1 MIALPTGVVVAA
13 VLSAMAWPARS
24 ICAVGR
30 EWLPE
35 ANAPLKVTLS
45 SMAACTQPERKIIYR
60 YLSME
65 QRKELWRSHW
75 SSFLGEG
82 TKLNA
87 KQQATLRMALSHID
101 NYFVSVTGGRTGLET
116 DSLTSKRL
124 KAEFG
129 DSLAIA
135 IFAILGPDQK
145 FTGHNLASLLRAQNS
160 ATGGPSAL
168 QELPYCNC
176 SISSDWCCT
185 GTCSNSVEC
194 VTQGGCGTAWMYD
207 CNGLCSTR
215 E

>member
-1 MIALPTGVVVAA
+1 MRNESAISRRIQFRRGTVMQSGKRLMIALPTGVVVAA

-35 ANAPLKVTLS
+35 ANAPLKVTFS

-87 KQQATLRMALSHID
+87 KQQATLRM
-101 NYFVSVTGGRTGLET
+101 
-116 DSLTSKRL
+116 
-124 KAEFG
+124 
-129 DSLAIA
+129 
-135 IFAILGPDQK
+135 
-145 FTGHNLASLLRAQNS
+145 
-160 ATGGPSAL
+160 
-168 QELPYCNC
+168 
-176 SISSDWCCT
+176 
-185 GTCSNSVEC
+185 
-194 VTQGGCGTAWMYD
+194 
-207 CNGLCSTR
+207 
-215 E
+215 